1 MKVLLVNL
9 LAALN
14 FPTFLKVKKR
24 FFIYETNRP
33 FGHRMGNTKRL
44 TVVQMQRQQCHA
56 AVPPAWCAPLTD
68 ATCCQPYIQQAPAD
82 DRRGSAPPPT
92 PHAAA
97 RCEKNGRANLHR
109 HGRHDKTVLS
119 VSRPLRRCKL
129 DGFPTTQD
137 CRRQKI

>member
-1 MKVLLVNL
+1 VTKIK
-9 LAALN
+9 
-14 FPTFLKVKKR
+14 KVKKCF

-33 FGHRMGNTKRL
+33 FGHRMGHTKRL

-97 RCEKNGRANLHR
+97 RCEK
-109 HGRHDKTVLS
+109 KTAELIHT
-119 VSRPLRRCKL
+119 
-129 DGFPTTQD
+129 GTTQTGPS
-137 CRRQKI
+137 CRVWCGGVN